1 MRGSLPLRKNQ
12 ERPNK
17 LTYHLKSYV
26 AERRNGHWYIS
37 PSWAEHSG
45 EVSKWQGPFD
55 SIEMAASCIARLTAI
70 EIANKHSAHV
80 DWYELTEGDEL
91 HGLNGTSRLKAHKA
105 QSSNSK
111 GRRRANPT
119 EST

>member
-1 MRGSLPLRKNQ
+1 MQRVLPLRKNQ
-12 ERPNK
+12 QRPNK

-37 PSWAEHSG
+37 PSWEEHSG
-45 EVSKWQGPFD
+45 EASKWQGPFD
-55 SIEMAASCIARLTAI
+55 SIEMAAFCIARLTAI
-70 EIANKHSAHV
+70 EIANKHAAHV

-91 HGLNGTSRLKAHKA
+91 HGLKGTNRVKARKE

-111 GRRRANPT
+111 ARRRANPT
-119 EST
+119 QFT

>member
-1 MRGSLPLRKNQ
+1 MRRSLPLRKHQ
-12 ERPNK
+12 QRPNK

-45 EVSKWQGPFD
+45 EASKWQGPFD

-70 EIANKHSAHV
+70 EIANKHAAHV

-91 HGLNGTSRLKAHKA
+91 HGLKGTNRLKAHKA
-105 QSSNSK
+105 QLSNSK
-111 GRRRANPT
+111 GRRRANSS